1 MQLFQCF
8 LSFLVVLCPRFLEAR
23 LGKPSLIRDTSR
35 YSLGQA
41 MKHPIKFTK
50 KIVSQ
55 PQDPLKGIIL
65 NVGNCMYSNLSG
77 SMIKGQGF
85 SLYVLSESVATSCE
99 LVGVGV

>member
-1 MQLFQCF
+1 M
-8 LSFLVVLCPRFLEAR
+8 LSANRADSPTVPLCHRFLEAR

-41 MKHPIKFTK
+41 IKHPIKFTK

-85 SLYVLSESVATSCE
+85 SLYVCTYFQNL
-99 LVGVGV
+99 